1 MWKNVR
7 GIPLNGIEFAYRD
20 CLIMFGIF
28 DTMWLWRFNEIQCQ
42 RNQETDANSACHCS
56 FWKFLGL
63 WSKLNRILSSSDAG
77 TCITSRANQTLQ
89 TLAHPEQGTKEP
101 CGECTPGRAQQLL
114 WLAIR
119 LESLAL
125 SARRHQH
132 EKWTGHGKARH
143 QAHPSARELD
153 DQSQQPAL
161 PRRQR
166 TQGLHL
172 SGALEKRTES
182 LTGLLLSAEPLPV
195 QSRLHPL
202 AKDTPPRNLHPCT
215 IGDTS
220 HWGTL
225 ESHHCKRMPDAG
237 LICTLC
243 RLPWKTH
250 CLWVAPRYRVAQAEN
265 AEAES
270 FWSCPWR
277 CSANSFLSWIAHCWS
292 WLAVFR
298 SDVRLVVRWLYG
310 HLVSSNLLRQ
320 TWRLLWSRC
329 RRPHASNS

>member
-166 TQGLHL
+166 TQGLH
-172 SGALEKRTES
+172 AR
-182 LTGLLLSAEPLPV
+182 
-195 QSRLHPL
+195 
-202 AKDTPPRNLHPCT
+202 
-215 IGDTS
+215 
-220 HWGTL
+220 
-225 ESHHCKRMPDAG
+225 PDALTTPLVG
-237 LICTLC
+237 DSLGISGSSKFEILTSKFKGFTILFEVVFHQHEKWTG
-243 RLPWKTH
+243 PWKKLRH
-250 CLWVAPRYRVAQAEN
+250 QAHPSAWARFNDQSQQPALPR
-265 AEAES
+265 
-270 FWSCPWR
+270 
-277 CSANSFLSWIAHCWS
+277 
-292 WLAVFR
+292 
-298 SDVRLVVRWLYG
+298 
-310 HLVSSNLLRQ
+310 RQ
-320 TWRLLWSRC
+320 KKLKF
-329 RRPHASNS
+329 